1 LSGRHAP
8 TPCFEI
14 SIKKTISFRSTRI
27 RSPSSTLLSMTCRN
41 IPGGVWYIPRCE
53 EVTTTKGLYDQVRV
67 DIGLPEP
74 NRLMWSIRLKHARAV
89 NKTSSQP
96 VTKQTHHK
104 QTATGKVITQ
114 WLNRQV
120 HPSEASIDV
129 CDETRSLETRS
140 SSIDRPQVQCLLFC

>member
-1 LSGRHAP
+1 MFGKAQMGNAGSVYYD
-8 TPCFEI
+8 T
-14 SIKKTISFRSTRI
+14 RS
-27 RSPSSTLLSMTCRN
+27 
-41 IPGGVWYIPRCE
+41 E
-53 EVTTTKGLYDQVRV
+53 
-67 DIGLPEP
+67 
-74 NRLMWSIRLKHARAV
+74 LMWFRMDGQALTTNIECRHNLSNRNYMSA
-89 NKTSSQP
+89 SQP
-96 VTKQTHHK
+96 VTTQTHHK